1 MRRIP
6 CDQCTIRNLTLIAD
20 LRSEDLGDFQAC
32 TVTGLYKPRQ
42 IVFHEG
48 TPANGLYV
56 LCRGAVKLYRSDRFG
71 RDYII
76 GVAAAGDVLGE
87 LALDDGET
95 YSISAE
101 ALTEAQLSFLPR
113 ERLMRLIERHPQIAI
128 RLIAALGKA
137 LATSRRKAGDLAL
150 KRADAR
156 LANLLLHLA
165 DGAHNG
171 EAPIGDGTMRVP
183 LDYSRRDLA
192 EMIGVSTETA
202 IRLLA
207 KLKRNRMIA
216 TSAGEVVITDRER
229 LARLAHHGDVTA

>member
-1 MRRIP
+1 MRRIA
-6 CDQCTIRNLTLIAD
+6 CDQCTIRNLTLAAD
-20 LRSEDLGDFQAC
+20 LRSDDLGDFQTCA
-32 TVTGLYKPRQ
+32 VTGLYKPRQ
-42 IVFHEG
+42 IIFHEG
-48 TPANGLYV
+48 TAANGLYV

-76 GVAAAGDVLGE
+76 DVAAAGDVLGE
-87 LALDDGET
+87 LALDDRET

-113 ERLMRLIERHPQIAI
+113 ERLLRVIERHPQIAI

-137 LATSRRKAGDLAL
+137 LAAGRRKAGDLAL

-165 DGAHNG
+165 DGARND
-171 EAPIGDGTMRVP
+171 EAPNGDGTLRIP

-207 KLKRNRMIA
+207 KLKRNRMID

-229 LARLAHHGDVTA
+229 LTRLARHGDVAA